1 MKLTAYVFQDRLCLL
16 GVQDSK
22 FGPIPVSHHVSLEGF
37 SDGPCDLSGEGAPEG
52 VSDDTWEDVKGA
64 LREKLDLEMMRAGAE
79 DLVKRANAGDQVA
92 RATMSLTRDN
102 AKRGDPRA
110 VKAYELLL
118 AEAKRARG
126 GKSMF
131 GIEQAP
137 LAMIRLSQRDKA
149 DPYAYPTSCFQL
161 LRTDG
166 SHFLAS
172 CILLANGPDLDR
184 KLVES
189 IAENFGENEGIFA
202 RGYVLCAEP
211 KKVSAFGQEL
221 DSEQRRALR
230 IGQCVGC
237 ARMIQKVRTD
247 GPIKVFSPSAG
258 WELGE

>member
-1 MKLTAYVFQDRLCLL
+1 MKLTAYVYQDRLCLI
-16 GVQDSK
+16 GVHDSK
-22 FGPIPVSHHVSLEGF
+22 FGPIPVSHHMLVDGIP
-37 SDGPCDLSGEGAPEG
+37 DGPCDLSGEGAPDGLEP
-52 VSDDTWEDVKGA
+52 VWEDAKGA

-92 RATMSLTRDN
+92 RAQMSLVRDN
-102 AKRGDPRA
+102 AKRGLPRA

-118 AEAKRARG
+118 AEAKRAKG
-126 GKSMF
+126 GRSTF

-137 LAMIRLSQRDKA
+137 MAIIALAQKDKQ
-149 DPYAYPTSCFQL
+149 DPYAYPTSCYQL

-166 SHFLAS
+166 QYFLAS

-189 IAENFGENEGIFA
+189 IAENFGENEVFFA
-202 RGYVLCAEP
+202 KGYALCAAP
-211 KKVSAFGQEL
+211 QKVSAFGQEIG
-221 DSEQRRALR
+221 DDERRALR

-237 ARMIQKVRTD
+237 ARMIQKVRSD
-247 GPIKVFSPSAG
+247 GPIKSFSPAAG